1 MDNLKAASY
10 LCEDTQVNDY
20 IAARK
25 ARLEQE
31 IADDF
36 DGEFNVSNA
45 EREVLECYNEQT
57 GAVEFVNPNPDHFN
71 EMLKIVKKA
80 GIKKITIT
88 SESEIKVYPLYLVYM
103 EWDGKITNITNE
115 PASSYYTFEI
125 ELP

>member
-1 MDNLKAASY
+1 MIDLKKASY

-20 IAARK
+20 IEARR

-36 DGEFNVSNA
+36 EGDFTVTGE
-45 EREVLECYNEQT
+45 EREVLECYNDET
-57 GAVEFVNPNPDHFN
+57 GAVDFNNPNPDHFN
-71 EMLKIVKKA
+71 KMLEIVEKA

-88 SESEIKVYPLYLVYM
+88 SASDIKSYPLYLVYN
-103 EWDGKITNITNE
+103 EWGGKITNITNK
-115 PASSYYTFEI
+115 PGSSYYTFEI

>member
-20 IAARK
+20 IATRK

-36 DGEFNVSNA
+36 DGESIVSNV

-57 GAVEFVNPNPDHFN
+57 GAVDFVNPNPWI
-71 EMLKIVKKA
+71 MR
-80 GIKKITIT
+80 
-88 SESEIKVYPLYLVYM
+88 
-103 EWDGKITNITNE
+103 
-115 PASSYYTFEI
+115 
-125 ELP
+125 